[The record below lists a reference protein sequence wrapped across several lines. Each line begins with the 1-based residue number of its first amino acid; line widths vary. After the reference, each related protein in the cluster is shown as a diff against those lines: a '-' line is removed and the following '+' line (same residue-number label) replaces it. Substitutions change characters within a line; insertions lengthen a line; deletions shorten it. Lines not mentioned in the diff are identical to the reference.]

1 MYLCFHKKM
10 KLYRVGPE
18 HFQKLIHSSQSLV
31 AAIFVTS
38 FQFTINRCAE
48 CWVCNR
54 CNPWPSKH
62 SGRNNFL
69 WWSHE
74 RKHGQ
79 LLDVTN
85 KYKYI
90 HLPVDDW
97 KYSHG
102 QCFKLTVGHR
112 GGDIQVLGCFSYSG
126 LGLLHWFIVF
136 KVESRNF
143 GDPSAHSTGTAP
155 EVGCQ
160 THKVGHTSTTKN
172 PRYKV
177 YNQCCPTSIF
187 RHVAFELEIK
197 WKAPWLH
204 HDKGS
209 DAPFFRDTL
218 CPPVCILVRKKGFA
232 ATTG

>member
-38 FQFTINRCAE
+38 FQFTVNRCAE

-90 HLPVDDW
+90 HFPVDDW

-126 LGLLHWFIVF
+126 LRLLHRTGGSLYLKS
-136 KVESRNF
+136 KVRTSEIRLHIQLER
-143 GDPSAHSTGTAP
+143 PLKSA
-155 EVGCQ
+155 V
-160 THKVGHTSTTKN
+160 KHTK
-172 PRYKV
+172 
-177 YNQCCPTSIF
+177 
-187 RHVAFELEIK
+187 
-197 WKAPWLH
+197 
-204 HDKGS
+204 
-209 DAPFFRDTL
+209 
-218 CPPVCILVRKKGFA
+218 
-232 ATTG
+232 